1 MNLRGCMTSKEHG
14 HQTLFSLQQD
24 AVKDHRE
31 ISREA
36 AAVHKLIYGVPK
48 VVNGKR
54 RLRCALN
61 VLGEEV
67 NTRAKAG
74 ERGKNLAWANNS
86 TNTLQCFSQACCI
99 TDIPFYWLPSCNKP
113 TFHDKLRIQ
122 IDLIQ

>member
-1 MNLRGCMTSKEHG
+1 MHDSKEHG
-14 HQTLFSLQQD
+14 HQTVFSLQQD
-24 AVKDHRE
+24 AVKDHGE

-67 NTRAKAG
+67 NTRANAG
-74 ERGKNLAWANNS
+74 ERGKNLA
-86 TNTLQCFSQACCI
+86 
-99 TDIPFYWLPSCNKP
+99 
-113 TFHDKLRIQ
+113 
-122 IDLIQ
+122 